1 MDHLEARTGS
11 LLDEGELLTTMSD
24 LSQMWVYFNVPESEY
39 LDYVQSGK
47 ANEGTSVRLKL
58 ANGTIYPY
66 KGVIDTIEADFDN
79 HTGTIEMRA
88 SFPNPDEMLRHGQT
102 GNILVDVDYPNSLVI
117 PQKATFQI
125 LDQNYVYVL
134 DADNTLKTRHIEIAA
149 ELPHIFLVSEGL
161 KEDDTILLEGLRRVS
176 NGDRI
181 KPNLISADDTLAEL
195 ALQAE

>member
-1 MDHLEARTGS
+1 MEAEYQKAQAEVELAEAHLAFTDIKAPFTGKMDHLEARTGS

-102 GNILVDVDYPNSLVI
+102 GNILVDVDYPNALVI

-134 DADNTLKTRHIEIAA
+134 DADNTLTTCLLYTSDAA
-149 ELPHIFLVSEGL
+149 DE
-161 KEDDTILLEGLRRVS
+161 
-176 NGDRI
+176 
-181 KPNLISADDTLAEL
+181 
-195 ALQAE
+195 